1 MDNAGYTTL
10 TRQSGLLRE
19 IQVLANNV
27 ANLSTTGFRREGLV
41 FSEYVRQ
48 LDREEE
54 PLSMAAAN
62 AHQTYL
68 TQGGLTMTGGSL
80 DLAIEGAGFFTV
92 ETPQGERLTR
102 AGHFTPNQ
110 AGELVTPDG
119 HRLLD
124 LGGAPVFIPADAAQ
138 IGISRDGTISADGQP
153 LAQLGLVVPEDPS
166 ELRRATG
173 VLHEVTGTTRPVDE
187 PVILQGF
194 LEESNVNPISEMA
207 RLIEVQRAYE
217 AGQKFMDREDER
229 IRAVVQTLGR

>member
-1 MDNAGYTTL
+1 MDNAGYTQL

-19 IQVLANNV
+19 IQVLAHNI
-27 ANLSTTGFRREGLV
+27 ANISTTGFRREGLV

-48 LDREEE
+48 LDRQEE